1 MDDSTIPLG
10 NRLFGEVT
18 PPCSKSYAQRAL
30 AAALLASGRTTLRGI
45 ELCRDTLSAI
55 ATIKALGAEV
65 EIADDNTLYID
76 GGLKP
81 RCRRLNV
88 GESGLAARLFT
99 PVASLHHEPIIIDG
113 EGTLLHRPMA
123 MMVEPLKELG
133 VTLRDGGGRLPIE
146 VCGPMRGGR
155 ITVDGSMSSQFVTGL
170 LLSLPLAE
178 RDTTIEVEGAVSTP
192 YIDMTLETLERF
204 GVEVMYNEGDYSQF
218 YIEGG
223 QSYKPV
229 DYTIESDWSAAATI
243 MVAAAIAGEVT
254 IKNISTLSRQADT
267 AICRALE
274 RAGASIIIEES
285 TITVAHRK
293 LEAFEFD
300 ATQCPDLFPALVAL
314 AAAAEGVSVISGIGR
329 LRGKESDRGEV
340 LRAEYAKLGIDIE
353 LDYDADQMRVV
364 GGPIEP
370 AEVDSHDD
378 HRIAMSLAITALRTD
393 KEITIRNRECVAKS
407 YPSFFDDLDSL
418 RAVDRDK

>member
-99 PVASLHHEPIIIDG
+99 PVASLHNEPITIEG

-123 MMVEPLKELG
+123 MMVEPLQELG
-133 VTLRDGGGRLPIE
+133 LKLREGGGRLPIE

-155 ITVDGSMSSQFVTGL
+155 ITVDGSMSSQYVTGL

-204 GVEVMYNEGDYSQF
+204 GAEVMYNEGDYSQF

-285 TITVAHRK
+285 TITVAHRI

-364 GGPIEP
+364 GGPIES

>member
-1 MDDSTIPLG
+1 MDDSTIPIG
-10 NRLFGEVT
+10 KRLRGAVT

-45 ELCRDTLSAI
+45 ELCRDTLSAM
-55 ATIKALGAEV
+55 AAIKLLGAEV
-65 EIADDNTLYID
+65 EIIDDNTLVIN

-81 RCRRLNV
+81 RTQTLNV

-99 PVASLHHEPIIIDG
+99 PIAATAGVPITIEG

-133 VTLRDGGGRLPIE
+133 VAVRDGGGRLPIE

-170 LLSLPLAE
+170 LIALPVSE

-223 QSYKPV
+223 QQYQAV

-243 MVAAAIAGEVT
+243 MVAAAIAGEVMVN
-254 IKNISTLSRQADT
+254 NISTLSRQADT
-267 AICRALE
+267 AIIRALE
-274 RAGASIIIEES
+274 RAGASIIIEEN
-285 TITVAHRK
+285 TITVAHRD

-314 AAAAEGVSVISGIGR
+314 AAAAKGVTTLRGVGR

-340 LRAEYAKLGIDIE
+340 LRSEYAKLGIDIE
-353 LDYDADQMRVV
+353 IDYDEDEMRVV
-364 GGPIEP
+364 GGQIEA

-378 HRIAMSLAITALRTD
+378 HRIAMSLAISALRTD
-393 KEITIRNRECVAKS
+393 NEVVIKNSDCVSKS
-407 YPSFFDDLDSL
+407 YPSFFADLESL
-418 RAVDRDK
+418 KTKRGE

>member
-1 MDDSTIPLG
+1 MDDSTIPIG
-10 NRLFGEVT
+10 KRLRGAVT

-45 ELCRDTLSAI
+45 ELCRDTLSAM
-55 ATIKALGAEV
+55 AAIKLLGAEV
-65 EIADDNTLYID
+65 EIIDDNTLVIN

-81 RCRRLNV
+81 RTQTLNV

-99 PVASLHHEPIIIDG
+99 PIAATAGVPITIEG

-133 VTLRDGGGRLPIE
+133 VAVRDGGGRLPIE

-170 LLSLPLAE
+170 LIALPVSE

-192 YIDMTLETLERF
+192 YIDMTLETLERL

-223 QSYKPV
+223 QQYQAV

-254 IKNISTLSRQADT
+254 VNNISTLSRQADT
-267 AICRALE
+267 AIIRALE
-274 RAGASIIIEES
+274 RAGASIIIEEN
-285 TITVAHRK
+285 TITVAHRD

-314 AAAAEGVSVISGIGR
+314 AAAAKGVTTLRGVGR

-340 LRAEYAKLGIDIE
+340 LRSEYAKLGIDIE
-353 LDYDADQMRVV
+353 IDYDEDEMRVV
-364 GGPIEP
+364 GGQIEA

-378 HRIAMSLAITALRTD
+378 HRIAMSLAISALRTD
-393 KEITIRNRECVAKS
+393 NEIVIKNSDCVSKS
-407 YPSFFDDLDSL
+407 YPSFFADLESL
-418 RAVDRDK
+418 KTKRGE